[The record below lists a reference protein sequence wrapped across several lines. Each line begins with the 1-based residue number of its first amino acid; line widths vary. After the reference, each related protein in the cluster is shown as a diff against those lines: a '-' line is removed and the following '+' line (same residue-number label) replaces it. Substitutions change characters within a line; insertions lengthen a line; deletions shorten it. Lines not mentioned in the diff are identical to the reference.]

1 VLRHF
6 PEVGFTQQ
14 PERYSTM
21 LADMLLRGI
30 LPPDS
35 AAPINRNRT

>member
-1 VLRHF
+1 VT
-6 PEVGFTQQ
+6 FTQP

-21 LADMLLRGI
+21 LAELLLHGI

-35 AAPINRNRT
+35 ATTRNRNRT